1 MRIVVPSWLVLAAC
15 LLALPCLAHAEVPA
29 PSPTGPAA
37 RAGVAS
43 PAPSVGTDL
52 DDKARVLARTQI
64 WKDINQGIASSGTVA
79 IMDGGRLVYAEG
91 FGMADREKSLPVDPH
106 TLFNIGSIS
115 KVFVATA
122 LMQLVD
128 DGKVSLDDPVVQHLP
143 DFKMADPRFR
153 QITLRMLLNHSSG
166 LPGTTG
172 LNNFGIRRNP
182 EVFTGLLETLAR
194 AHLKHAPGARAPYTN
209 DGFTLA
215 EMVVER
221 VSGQDFLD
229 FLQARV
235 FAPLALADSGDGV
248 GRQPGRS
255 VAVYYQP
262 GSGQPEPLEVLSVL
276 GAGGLA
282 STAVD
287 LCRFQDSFS
296 GHGPQI
302 LTPASRAEMLREQP
316 SGFTGRLP
324 HGEFTFGL
332 GWDLTDLPRYR
343 AQGIQVLGKSG
354 GTGRYTSMMFT
365 VPEHRISV
373 AVIETARSGRSMEIA
388 LSVLDE
394 VLVAR
399 GLLRR
404 TEAEATRPL
413 SHQAIPRRY
422 AAYAGYYMPLRKVE
436 FDFKKNLARL
446 TTLEAGEEPR
456 TSELFFHAGSF
467 HDKKGQPVD
476 FLTLEGED
484 FLVATPPTLGVDVV
498 VGQRV
503 KKLDHPKRLRID
515 LDGKTWL
522 VRNARWFD
530 GIQGTESHVVLS
542 RLFEDLPGYVDL
554 EGLLRVDS
562 SEAAGMPV
570 DNIRDLS
577 ELSLLDREGTTWVR
591 LSDTLLSPASQAP
604 ALRAGSTTLTIG
616 PEGFSEWRVVREGMV
631 LSFDLPSDGRLLV
644 FSPEGK
650 PLCDSLMDSGPQ
662 WVEEGSLVEFLS
674 GPGAQAELRGR

>member
-1 MRIVVPSWLVLAAC
+1 MRIVVSAC
-15 LLALPCLAHAEVPA
+15 LLALWSLALPSLARAGGPA
-29 PSPTGPAA
+29 LPAAPATGIRPAA
-37 RAGVAS
+37 RAVVPEA
-43 PAPSVGTDL
+43 DL
-52 DDKARVLARTQI
+52 YEKARVLARTQI
-64 WKDINQGIASSGTVA
+64 WKDINQGVASSGTVA
-79 IMDGGRLVYAEG
+79 IMDGGRVVYAEG
-91 FGMADREKSLPVDPH
+91 FGMADRQKSLPVGPR

-128 DGKVSLDDPVVQHLP
+128 DGKVSLDDPVAQHLP
-143 DFKMADPRFR
+143 EFRMADPRDR

-172 LNNFGIRRNP
+172 LNNFGVRRNP

-221 VSGQDFLD
+221 VSGQNFLD
-229 FLQARV
+229 FLQERV
-235 FAPLALADSGDGV
+235 FDPLALADSGDGV
-248 GRQPGRS
+248 GRQPERP
-255 VAVYYQP
+255 VAAYYQP
-262 GSGQPEPLEVLSVL
+262 DSGRREPLEVLSVL

-282 STAVD
+282 STASD

-296 GHGPQI
+296 GQGPQI
-302 LTPASRAEMLREQP
+302 LSASSRAEMLRAQP
-316 SGFTGRLP
+316 SAFSGRLP

-332 GWDLTDLPRYR
+332 GWDMTDLPRYR

-373 AVIETARSGRSMEIA
+373 AVIEAARSGRSMEIA
-388 LSVLDE
+388 LGLLDE
-394 VLVAR
+394 VLIAR

-404 TEAEATRPL
+404 PPQAEVTRPL

-422 AAYAGYYMPLRKVE
+422 KAYAGYYAPLRKVE
-436 FDFKKNLARL
+436 FDFQKNLARL
-446 TTLEAGEEPR
+446 ITLEAGEEPR
-456 TSELFFHAGSF
+456 TSELFFHGGSF
-467 HDKKGQPVD
+467 HDKKGQPID

-498 VGQRV
+498 AGQRL
-503 KKLDHPKRLRID
+503 KKLEDPKRLRID
-515 LDGKTWL
+515 LDEKTWL
-522 VRNARWFD
+522 VRNSRWFD
-530 GIQGTESHVVLS
+530 GIQWTEHHVVLS

-554 EGLLRVDS
+554 DGLLRVDS
-562 SEAAGMPV
+562 AETAGMPV

-577 ELSLLDREGTTWVR
+577 ELSLLDRDGTTWVR
-591 LSDTLLSPASQAP
+591 LSDILLSPASQVLP
-604 ALRAGSTTLTIG
+604 LQAGSATLTIG
-616 PEGFSEWRVVREGMV
+616 SEGLSEWRVVEKGRV
-631 LSFDLPSDGRLLV
+631 LSFALPAESRLLV
-644 FSPEGK
+644 FSPEGE
-650 PLCDSLMDSGPQ
+650 PLFDSMLDAGPL
-662 WVEEGSLVEFLS
+662 WVEEGSLVEFLAA
-674 GPGAQAELRGR
+674 PGTQVELRGR

>member
-1 MRIVVPSWLVLAAC
+1 MRIVVSTWLM
-15 LLALPCLAHAEVPA
+15 LALWLAFLPGVAQAEAPGPA
-29 PSPTGPAA
+29 PTTPGA
-37 RAGVAS
+37 RAGLDPVA
-43 PAPSVGTDL
+43 PAPGTDL
-52 DDKARVLARTQI
+52 YEKARVLARTQI

-91 FGMADREKSLPVDPH
+91 FGMADREKSLPVEPH

-143 DFKMADPRFR
+143 DFRMADPRFR
-153 QITLRMLLNHSSG
+153 QITLRMLLNHTSG

-221 VSGQDFLD
+221 VSGKNFLE
-229 FLQARV
+229 FLQERV
-235 FAPLALADSGDGV
+235 FTPLALAGSGDGV

-262 GSGQPEPLEVLSVL
+262 GTGQPEPLEVLSVL

-282 STAVD
+282 STAAD

-302 LTPASRAEMLREQP
+302 LSPASRVEMLREQP
-316 SGFTGRLP
+316 SGFSGRLP

-332 GWDLTDLPRYR
+332 GWDLTELPRYR

-373 AVIETARSGRSMEIA
+373 AVIEAARSGRSMEIA
-388 LSVLDE
+388 LNLLDE
-394 VLVAR
+394 VLIAR
-399 GLLRR
+399 GLMGR
-404 TEAEATRPL
+404 TEAGVTRPL
-413 SHQAIPRRY
+413 AHQAIPRRY

-484 FLVATPPTLGVDVV
+484 FLVTTLPALGVDVV

-503 KKLDHPKRLRID
+503 KDVENPGRLRSD

-530 GIQGTESHVVLS
+530 GIQGTEYHVVLS
-542 RLFEDLPGYVDL
+542 RIFEDLPGYVDL
-554 EGLLRVDS
+554 EGLLRVES
-562 SEAAGMPV
+562 PEAAGMPV

-577 ELSLLDREGTTWVR
+577 ELSLLDREGTTWVQ
-591 LSDTLLSPASQAP
+591 LSDVLLSPASQALP
-604 ALRAGSTTLTIG
+604 LQTGNTTLTIG
-616 PEGFSEWRVVREGMV
+616 PEGLSEWRVVRKGMV
-631 LSFDLPSDGRLLV
+631 LSFDLPSEARLLV

-650 PLCDSLMDSGPQ
+650 PLFDSLMDPGPE
-662 WVEEGSLVEFLS
+662 WVEEGSLLEFLS
-674 GPGAQAELRGR
+674 GPGAQARLQGR

>member
-1 MRIVVPSWLVLAAC
+1 MRIVVPSWLVLAVC
-15 LLALPCLAHAEVPA
+15 LTALPCLARAEAPC
-29 PSPTGPAA
+29 PSPTEPAA
-37 RAGVAS
+37 RATL
-43 PAPSVGTDL
+43 APSAPSAGADL
-52 DDKARVLARTQI
+52 YDKARVLARTRI
-64 WKDINQGIASSGTVA
+64 WKDINQGVASSGTVA

-91 FGMADREKSLPVDPH
+91 FGMADREKSLPVQPH

-128 DGKVSLDDPVVQHLP
+128 DGKVGLDDPVVQHLP
-143 DFKMADPRFR
+143 EFRMADPRFR

-166 LPGTTG
+166 LPGTTW

-182 EVFTGLLETLAR
+182 EVFTGLLQTLAQ
-194 AHLKHAPGARAPYTN
+194 AHLKHAPGARSPYTN

-255 VAVYYQP
+255 VAVFYQP
-262 GSGQPEPLEVLSVL
+262 ATGKPEPLEVLSVL

-302 LTPASRAEMLREQP
+302 LSASSRAEMLREQP
-316 SGFTGRLP
+316 SGFSGRLP

-373 AVIETARSGRSMEIA
+373 AVIEAARSGRSMETA
-388 LSVLDE
+388 LALLDE
-394 VLVAR
+394 VLIAR
-399 GLLRR
+399 GLLPR
-404 TEAEATRPL
+404 TGEEVTRPL
-413 SHQAIPRRY
+413 SHQPIPRRY
-422 AAYAGYYMPLRKVE
+422 KAYAGYYAPLRKVE

-446 TTLEAGEEPR
+446 TTMEAGEEPR
-456 TSELFFHAGSF
+456 PSELFFHGGSF
-467 HDKKGQPVD
+467 HDKNGQPVD
-476 FLTLEGED
+476 FVTLEGQD

-498 VGQRV
+498 VGQRL
-503 KKLDHPKRLRID
+503 KKLEEPRRLRID

-522 VRNARWFD
+522 VRNARWFE
-530 GIQGTESHVVLS
+530 GIQGTEYHVVLS
-542 RLFEDLPGYVDL
+542 RIFEDLPGYVDL

-577 ELSLLDREGTTWVR
+577 ELSLVDREGTTWVQ
-591 LSDTLLSPASQAP
+591 LSDVLLSPASQALP
-604 ALRAGSTTLTIG
+604 LKTGSTTLTIG
-616 PEGFSEWRVVREGMV
+616 PEGLSEWRVVREGMV
-631 LSFDLPSDGRLLV
+631 LAFDLPSEARLLV

-650 PLCDSLMDSGPQ
+650 PLLDSLMDPGPR
-662 WVEEGSLVEFLS
+662 WVDKGSLVEFLS
-674 GPGAQAELRGR
+674 GPGTQAELRGR